1 VNEHWIAVRWAE
13 LGLRTAAQDIGELI
27 DPDGQP
33 VRIEQRVA

>member
-1 VNEHWIAVRWAE
+1 MTEDRIAVRWAE
-13 LGLRTAAQDIGELI
+13 LGFRTAAQDIGQLV